1 MKLLLWVCILCIAFA
16 RKDVSSY
23 GYPLNPSL
31 DIPYGSPNDDFP
43 TRRLPTLSYPQMNS
57 GMNSGPKYPVAD
69 SESGQSPYPW
79 VQSASGSPYVYQVP
93 IPHYYPPPP
102 PPPPP
107 SPPRAFP
114 FSHPLSMSAASAEPA
129 SLSFESES
137 AAVTSMPVAAEPAA
151 ESLSSE
157 LTADPLS
164 SVEPGEVT
172 DALTAAAK
180 HAASQSAA
188 VKSVASLPADVPS
201 TATELT
207 GADMPD
213 TQSASAKSDA
223 AEHAV
228 GHSASVKPGGNKP
241 ILDKPAISESQ
252 PSPLDQVGCQY
263 LTTGMHEICRRRN
276 TTSP

>member
-16 RKDVSSY
+16 RKKCFPFNKDVSSY

-79 VQSASGSPYVYQVP
+79 VQSASGSPYV
-93 IPHYYPPPP
+93 
-102 PPPPP
+102 
-107 SPPRAFP
+107 
-114 FSHPLSMSAASAEPA
+114 MSAASAEPA

-164 SVEPGEVT
+164 SVDPGEVT

-188 VKSVASLPADVPS
+188 VKYVASRPADVPS